1 MTERTGRPRPRTY
14 DKHPAPVW
22 EAIRRGYVGGETVP
36 RLAERFGV
44 KTAIIYWRSR
54 EHGWREERDAAQAR
68 ARQRAWDDVPPWAD
82 LSMSPSQW
90 SPPPGWFDGAT
101 PPRPDRPPA
110 SPTDAARDAFSRS
123 AQAMQQDRPDEAQR
137 WARLATQ
144 MNRLAPADPAPS
156 PAPTAARDPGPSLT
170 ERYPIPPGLEKAM
183 APFVEGGAAYRAQV
197 YASARAKQ
205 DDPGHYSEDL
215 TPDEAAMLGGE
226 HFVPGGNAP
235 TDPDHVDDGLDLF
248 RYYRPGKGT
257 SWEKLTAL
265 AEKRLDMLV
274 RDMWTGGRWDD
285 ALGLPDY
292 VFDPRVGRIARTAD
306 LPEAGEL
313 FAPPGDVEAVRAL
326 FDRPMPPVA
335 DLPAPPL
342 RWIIQK
348 WLPSW
353 NEEHPADPCTALQ
366 AMTIHQLWTRD
377 PRLEAELIPEEQFHA
392 RILWEERWAKDGVEP
407 VRPKNPWTEA
417 DEAREAERE
426 RVWAAV
432 KEKRAAQRVQARAE
446 YADAGEEPPP
456 EVRTVRGG
464 FRVRVL

>member
-14 DKHPAPVW
+14 EKHSAAVW
-22 EAIRRGYVGGETVP
+22 EAIRRGFVDGHSASW
-36 RLAERFGV
+36 LAERFGV
-44 KTAIIYWRSR
+44 NYSAISWRSR
-54 EHGWREERDAAQAR
+54 EHGWREERDAAEACAR
-68 ARQRAWDDVPPWAD
+68 ELSWAVI
-82 LSMSPSQW
+82 
-90 SPPPGWFDGAT
+90 PPPGAPGE
-101 PPRPDRPPA
+101 PPDPDAPPPA
-110 SPTDAARDAFSRS
+110 SPADAARIAFDRS
-123 AQAMQQDRPDEAQR
+123 ARALQEGRPDEARR
-137 WARLATQ
+137 WARLAAQ
-144 MNRLAPADPAPS
+144 MSRLQPEGPVTAPAP
-156 PAPTAARDPGPSLT
+156 RPGPSLT
-170 ERYPIPPGLEKAM
+170 ERHPIPAELDKAM
-183 APFVEGGAAYRAQV
+183 APFVEGGAAHRAEV
-197 YASARAKQ
+197 YASARAKRA
-205 DDPGHYSEDL
+205 DPGFYSEDL

-226 HFVPGGNAP
+226 RFVPGGNAP

-257 SWEKLTAL
+257 QWEKLTAL

-313 FAPPGDVEAVRAL
+313 FAPPGDIEEVRAR

-342 RWIIQK
+342 RWIIEM
-348 WLPSW
+348 WLPWW
-353 NEEHPADPCTALQ
+353 NDEHPDDPCTPLQ
-366 AMTIHQLWTRD
+366 ALTIHQLWTRD

-392 RILWEERWAKDGVEP
+392 RILWEERWAAEGVEP
-407 VRPKNPWTEA
+407 VRPKAPWTEA

-432 KEKRAAQRVQARAE
+432 VEKRAGQYVQARAE
-446 YADAGEEPPP
+446 YAETGEAPP
-456 EVRTVRGG
+456 EPVATVRGG
-464 FRVRVL
+464 FRVRLL

>member
-1 MTERTGRPRPRTY
+1 MTEPTGRPRPRTY
-14 DKHPAPVW
+14 EKHSAAVW
-22 EAIRRGYVGGETVP
+22 EAIRRGFVDGHSVP
-36 RLAERFGV
+36 RLAEKFGV
-44 KTAIIYWRSR
+44 NTAIIYWRSR
-54 EHGWREERDAAQAR
+54 EHGWREERDAAEACAR
-68 ARQRAWDDVPPWAD
+68 ELSWAVIPP
-82 LSMSPSQW
+82 LGE
-90 SPPPGWFDGAT
+90 PGVA
-101 PPRPDRPPA
+101 PDPDAPPPA
-110 SPTDAARDAFSRS
+110 SPADAARIAFDRS
-123 AQAMQQDRPDEAQR
+123 ARALQQGQPDEAQR
-137 WARLATQ
+137 WARLAAQ
-144 MNRLAPADPAPS
+144 MSRLQPRDSAPSPAPS
-156 PAPTAARDPGPSLT
+156 PAGRPGPSLT
-170 ERYPIPPGLEKAM
+170 GRHPIPAELETAM

-197 YASARAKQ
+197 YASAKAKQ
-205 DDPGHYSEDL
+205 ADPGFYSEDL

-226 HFVPGGNAP
+226 HFTPGGAGP
-235 TDPDHVDDGLDLF
+235 TDPDHVDDGLDF
-248 RYYRPGKGT
+248 MRYYQPGKGT

-313 FAPPGDVEAVRAL
+313 FAPPGDIEEVRAR

-342 RWIIQK
+342 RWIIEV
-348 WLPSW
+348 WVPWW
-353 NEEHPADPCTALQ
+353 NDEHPDDPVTPLQ
-366 AMTIHQLWTRD
+366 ALTIHQLWTRD

-407 VRPKNPWTEA
+407 VRPKDPWTEA

-426 RVWAAV
+426 RVWAQVTA
-432 KEKRAAQRVQARAE
+432 KRAAQRVQARAE
-446 YADAGEEPPP
+446 YAETGEDPPP
-456 EVRTVRGG
+456 EVMTVRGG